1 MLKSSLFILQ
11 TMDFFMTEQSVDGEL
26 CIVELFDIPGQAGQ
40 AGQDIYSNVRAKL
53 YPLADIFL
61 LCFDVMS
68 PDSFLNLR
76 RKFVPEIEGLSPGTP
91 FILVGTKS
99 DLGEKFATKEL
110 GSRLARTVGAI
121 SYLECSSLTN
131 HGVSNVFQEVE
142 YNVIYQLDHSSFP
155 SIQ

>member
-1 MLKSSLFILQ
+1 
-11 TMDFFMTEQSVDGEL
+11 MDFFMTEQSVDGEL
-26 CIVELFDIPGQAGQ
+26 CTVELFDIPGQP
-40 AGQDIYSNVRAKL
+40 GQDIYSNVRAKL

-76 RKFVPEIEGLSPGTP
+76 TKFVPQIERLSPGTP

-99 DLGEKFATKEL
+99 DLGENFATKEL
-110 GSRLARTVGAI
+110 GPRLARTVGAI
-121 SYLECSSLTN
+121 SYMECSSLTN

-142 YNVIYQLDHSSFP
+142 YNLSFRSHSSFP